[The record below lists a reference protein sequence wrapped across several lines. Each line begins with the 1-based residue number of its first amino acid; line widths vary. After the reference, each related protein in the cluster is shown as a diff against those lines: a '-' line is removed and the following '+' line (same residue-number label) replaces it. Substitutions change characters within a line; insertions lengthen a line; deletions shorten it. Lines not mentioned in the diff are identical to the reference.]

1 MEINNRQNLAF
12 GTLHIRISENLPERV
27 AKAAKKFLFEYKG
40 KDEIKLSSAGCSGR
54 LYVKVGSTPKQEKSI
69 MLILRTL
76 GAKVTR
82 TVNMGADNRITER
95 NNNWL
100 RGFKLY

>member
-1 MEINNRQNLAF
+1 M
-12 GTLHIRISENLPERV
+12 HIRISENLPERV

-69 MLILRTL
+69 MFNIKNV
-76 GAKVTR
+76 GSKSYQ
-82 TVNMGADNRITER
+82 NS
-95 NNNWL
+95 
-100 RGFKLY
+100 